1 MDMIPLEPGTL
12 IALAVIGLGYGL
24 ASDIIGES
32 PLPDSS
38 VAGMVFRLGR
48 RLGAVLR
55 KKLGGGP

>member
-1 MDMIPLEPGTL
+1 MDIVTMEPGTL

-38 VAGMVFRLGR
+38 VAGLVFRLGR
-48 RLGAVLR
+48 KAGEWIRER
-55 KKLGGGP
+55 MRR